1 MVKVAVLVVAAGRGR
16 RFGGDMPKQYLEL
29 DGRPVLRHSLAKFAA
44 HSRINWVRAVIH
56 PDDVG
61 LYAPCANGLGI
72 LEPVFGGET
81 RQDSVRLGLESL
93 AELAP
98 DLVLIHDG
106 ARPKVDAGTIS
117 RVVTAL
123 DHHMGV
129 IPAVAVADT
138 LKRAKDGRIEATVD
152 RASLWR
158 AQTPQGFRYQE
169 ILAAHR
175 AVIGRELTDDAAV
188 LEAQGHG
195 VFIAQGSEDNIKIT
209 TMDDLARVAAAARS
223 VGDFRTGSG
232 YDVHAFTEG
241 DGVWL
246 NGVYV
251 PHSRGLLGHS
261 DADVAM
267 HALTDAL
274 LGAIAAGDIG
284 HHFPPSDNRWKGAP
298 SHLFLAHAGRLIT
311 GLGGRIVNVDVTIVC
326 ERPKIGPHRPAMQ
339 AKLAEI
345 LGIDEGRISVKA
357 TTTEEL
363 GFTGRQEGIAAQ
375 ATATVWVPA

>member
-1 MVKVAVLVVAAGRGR
+1 
-16 RFGGDMPKQYLEL
+16 MPKQYLEL

-123 DHHMGV
+123 DRHMGV

-152 RASLWR
+152 RACLWR

-326 ERPKIGPHRPAMQ
+326 ERPKVGPHRPAMQ

>member
-16 RFGGDMPKQYLEL
+16 RFGGDIPKQYLGL

-56 PDDVG
+56 PDDLE
-61 LYAPCANGLGI
+61 LYGPCADAIGI
-72 LEPVFGGET
+72 LEPVYGGET
-81 RQDSVRLGLESL
+81 RQESVRLGLESL
-93 AELAP
+93 EALAP

-106 ARPKVDAGTIS
+106 ARPKVDSGTIS
-117 RVVTAL
+117 RVIAAL
-123 DHHMGV
+123 EHHTGV
-129 IPAVAVADT
+129 IPGVPVADT
-138 LKRAKDGRIEATVD
+138 LKRAQGGRIEATVD
-152 RASLWR
+152 RANLWR
-158 AQTPQGFRYQE
+158 AQTPQGFRYPE
-169 ILAAHR
+169 IMAAHR

-188 LEAQGHG
+188 LEAQGHD
-195 VFIAQGSEDNIKIT
+195 VFITEGSEDNLKIT
-209 TMDDLARVAAAARS
+209 TTTDLMRVSSAS
-223 VGDFRTGSG
+223 QGPGDFRMGGG

-251 PHSRGLLGHS
+251 PHSHGLLGHS

-298 SHLFLAHAGRLIT
+298 SHLFLAHAAKLIQ
-311 GLGGRIVNVDVTIVC
+311 GLGGRIVNVDITIIC

-339 AKLAEI
+339 TKLAEI

-357 TTTEEL
+357 TTTEGL

-375 ATATVWVPA
+375 ATAMVWVPI